1 MARLPDSLWSDR
13 KGFMALC
20 NVLGADEGTTR
31 IVGGA
36 VRDWLLEI
44 QGNDIDLATH
54 LLPDVVMQ
62 RLKDAGIKAVP
73 TGIAHGTV
81 TAVLDGH
88 PIEITTLRRDVS
100 TDGRRATIAYTD
112 DWQQDAAR
120 RDFTINALYADP
132 LTGEVHD
139 YFGGLDD
146 LKHRQVRF
154 IGDPSQRIAED
165 HLRILRYFRFLT
177 RFGALPPD
185 THAYE
190 ACMRSANSMM
200 ALSRERI
207 ADELLK
213 LLALPDPA
221 PVLELMIQG
230 GIFTPIVPEI
240 SPQGL
245 EHLRQL
251 MSREQK
257 AAIGQPS
264 NIIRLA
270 ALIPDD
276 AAVGGQ
282 VATRLKLSNKA
293 RKRIV
298 TALSPPPPHDSA
310 QELAFRMGIDYATDQ
325 ILLRPQLDISGIGQI
340 KGWEVPQLPLSGK
353 DIIAL
358 GVEAG
363 PDVARL
369 LGELRETWAVAG
381 FPPRAEAEKMAAQL
395 VSDFRDSIQ

>member
-1 MARLPDSLWSDR
+1 MALLPDSLWRNR
-13 KGFMALC
+13 KGFIALC
-20 NVLGADEGTTR
+20 NVLDASDGATR

-44 QGNDIDLATH
+44 EGNDIDLATH
-54 LLPDVVMQ
+54 LLPDAVMQ
-62 RLKDAGIKAVP
+62 RLKKAGIKAVP

-139 YFGGLDD
+139 YYGGLDD
-146 LKHRQVRF
+146 LEHRRVRF

-185 THAYE
+185 AHAYE
-190 ACMRSANSMM
+190 ACIRSANSMM

-213 LLALPDPA
+213 LLALPDPV
-221 PVLELMIQG
+221 PVLKLMVEG
-230 GIFTPIVPEI
+230 GIFIPIVPEI
-240 SPQGL
+240 SQQGL

-251 MSREQK
+251 LSREEQ
-257 AAIGQPS
+257 AAIAPPS
-264 NIIRLA
+264 NIVRLA
-270 ALIPDD
+270 ALLPDD
-276 AAVGGQ
+276 PAIGGT

-298 TALSPPPPHDSA
+298 TALTPPLSHDSA
-310 QELAFRMGIDYATDQ
+310 QELAFHMGIESATDQ
-325 ILLRPQLDISGIGQI
+325 ILLRPELSISGIGQI
-340 KGWEVPQLPLSGK
+340 KGWEIPQLPISGK

-358 GVEAG
+358 GIEAG

-369 LGELRETWAVAG
+369 LGELRDTWARAG
-381 FPPRAEAEKMAAQL
+381 FPQRAETEKMATQL